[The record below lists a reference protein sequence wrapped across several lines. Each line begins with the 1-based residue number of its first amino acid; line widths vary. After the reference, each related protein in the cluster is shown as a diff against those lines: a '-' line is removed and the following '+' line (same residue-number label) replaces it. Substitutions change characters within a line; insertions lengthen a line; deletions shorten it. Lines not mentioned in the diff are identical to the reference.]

1 MPKVVTLGILVAD
14 ALARPVEEWPA
25 RGKLVFVDQ
34 ITLQMGGCASNTGV
48 ALQKLGVPTA
58 VVGKVGQDGFGD
70 FVIHEL
76 ESAGVDT
83 RGVARD
89 TEFNTSATLVSV
101 ADDGERTFIHY
112 RGANGALRPEEFDY
126 DFIAEAD
133 FLHVAGVFLMPGFDG
148 EPAARAL
155 AEAKRRGV
163 KTCCDTAWDAS
174 GRWDELMAPM
184 LPYID
189 YFLPSLEEAREITG
203 LVAPADVAAS
213 LLDRGVSVV
222 ALKMGADGCG
232 VWTRDGHWTAPRF
245 TISAVDAT
253 GAGDAFCAGFICGL
267 TRGWDYE
274 RCATLGNAT
283 GALCVTGM
291 GAVTALRDFAGTVG
305 FVEEQTGRR
314 FPID

>member
-1 MPKVVTLGILVAD
+1 MPKVVCLGILVAD

-25 RGKLVFVDQ
+25 RGKLVFVDD
-34 ITLQMGGCASNTGV
+34 IALQVGGCASNSGIG
-48 ALQKLGVPTA
+48 LQKLGVPTA

-70 FVIHEL
+70 FLIHEL
-76 ESAGVDT
+76 NAAGVDT
-83 RGVARD
+83 RGLARD
-89 TEFNTSATLVSV
+89 SVHHTSATLVSV
-101 ADDGERTFIHY
+101 AADGERSFIHY

-126 DFIAEAD
+126 DFIAEAE

-148 EPAARAL
+148 APAAKTL
-155 AEAKRRGV
+155 EEARRRGV

-174 GRWDELMAPM
+174 GRWGDLIEPM
-184 LPYID
+184 LGHID

-203 LVAPADVAAS
+203 LTEPAAIAAS
-213 LLDRGVSVV
+213 LLDRGIGCV
-222 ALKMGADGCG
+222 ALKMGAAGCG

-245 TISAVDAT
+245 TIDPVDAT

-267 TRGWDYE
+267 SRGWDYA

-291 GAVTALRDFAGTVG
+291 GAVTALRDLAGTVR
-305 FVEEQTGRR
+305 FIEEQTGRS